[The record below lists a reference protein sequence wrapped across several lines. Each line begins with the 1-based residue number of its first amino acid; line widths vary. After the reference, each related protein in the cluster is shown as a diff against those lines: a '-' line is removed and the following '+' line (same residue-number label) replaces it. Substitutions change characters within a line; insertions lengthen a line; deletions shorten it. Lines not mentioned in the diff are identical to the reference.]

1 VVRGLVA
8 GYLAERQAG
17 ETLQA
22 WLRRQPPETLAA
34 LSKAEDRAGK
44 PVGAPGAR

>member
-17 ETLQA
+17 ETLQT

-34 LSKAEDRAGK
+34 LSKAPAE
-44 PVGAPGAR
+44 PVGAPGGI